1 MGDLIRADVISD
13 NTVYGVRQMQYTVD
27 GVSGKDFADAVTIAA
42 FRQST
47 AIEATAGS
55 YSEVV
60 RARQKKVSDLG
71 DVLAYIAEATAKLP
85 VKNGKSTDK
94 VTVNNASWV
103 RNTCSSYGI
112 TFSWDGDKMS
122 RADIQKA
129 QTEVQY
135 QMDKEDNN
143 LQQDIVSLQS
153 YISKRDN
160 AFSTAARVVRKSLN
174 ASESTIGNIGR

>member
-1 MGDLIRADVISD
+1 MGDLTRADVISD
-13 NTVYGVRQMQYTVD
+13 NSVYGVRQMQYTVD
-27 GVSGKDFADAVTIAA
+27 GVSGKDFADALTIAA

-47 AIEATAGS
+47 AIEAAASG
-55 YSEVV
+55 YSSVV

-71 DVLAYIAEATAKLP
+71 DVLACIAEATAKLP
-85 VKNGKSTDK
+85 VKNGKSDDK

-103 RNTCSSYGI
+103 RETCSSYGI
-112 TFSWDGDKMS
+112 TFTWDGDKMT
-122 RADIQKA
+122 RANIQKA
-129 QTEVQY
+129 QTDVQY

-160 AFSTAARVVRKSLN
+160 AYSTASKVVKKSLN
-174 ASESTIGNIGR
+174 ASASTIDNIS

>member
-13 NTVYGVRQMQYTVD
+13 NTVYGVRQMQDTVD

-94 VTVNNASWV
+94 VTVNNAS
-103 RNTCSSYGI
+103 
-112 TFSWDGDKMS
+112 D
-122 RADIQKA
+122 
-129 QTEVQY
+129 
-135 QMDKEDNN
+135 
-143 LQQDIVSLQS
+143 
-153 YISKRDN
+153 
-160 AFSTAARVVRKSLN
+160 RKSVV
-174 ASESTIGNIGR
+174 